1 MTDTPAPSPRLGHG
15 AATLRRGVFA
25 ALEERIAEVRGR
37 GVELVPFHIGD
48 THRTPPLAAREALVA
63 TGAETYRYG
72 PTAGLGKL
80 REALAAFVSEQRY
93 KLAPAHT
100 PTTSAEILVGAGGT
114 HALHCVSRV
123 LLDPGDEVIVLSP
136 YWPLAPGIFEAQGAR
151 CVEVVVDLGARALS
165 GDALLAKLQTAV
177 TARTRAVYFV
187 SPGNPDGAVF
197 RREHL
202 EAILEVAV
210 ASDLW
215 VLADEV
221 YADTTY
227 DVAHVPFRA
236 AFGATGAK
244 AESARARSVSLYSF
258 SKSFAL
264 AGQRVGFAVA
274 PPAVVAAALRI
285 ATHTVFNVP
294 LASQQAAAAALE
306 APGAFLAETREA
318 YRLTRDAVATA
329 LAEAG
334 VPAPL
339 PDAGVYFFLELEE
352 ILGGRPLDDL
362 LLACVDEGVL
372 LAPGP
377 AFGEAFGTRARLC
390 FTSVDH
396 ATTLVGIE
404 RLGRAVARF
413 RAS

>member
-1 MTDTPAPSPRLGHG
+1 MTATSAPSPRLGHG
-15 AATLRRGVFA
+15 AATLRKGVFA
-25 ALEERIAEVRGR
+25 ALEERIAEVRSR
-37 GVELVPFHIGD
+37 GIELVPFHIGD

-63 TGAETYRYG
+63 PRAETYRYG

-80 REALAAFVSEQRY
+80 REALAAFVNEQRY
-93 KLAPAHT
+93 KSASAHT

-165 GDALLAKLQTAV
+165 GDALRAKLQAAV

-197 RREHL
+197 RHEHL
-202 EAILEVAV
+202 EAILAIAV

-236 AFGATGAK
+236 AFGGSE

-285 ATHTVFNVP
+285 STHTVFNVP

-306 APGAFLAETREA
+306 APGSFLAETRAA

-339 PDAGVYFFLELEE
+339 PDAGVYFFLELAE